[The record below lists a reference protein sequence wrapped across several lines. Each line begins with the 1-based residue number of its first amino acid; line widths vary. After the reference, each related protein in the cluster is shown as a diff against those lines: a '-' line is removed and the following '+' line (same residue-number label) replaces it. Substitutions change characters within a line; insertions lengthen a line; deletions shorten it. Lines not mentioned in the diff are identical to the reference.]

1 MWSASTSDTGRRV
14 AVAHVST
21 TARERPLSG
30 LANRL
35 DWRRLFQPQVLI
47 ILTVVIIVGYLAMV
61 PVLYLLWGT
70 FYDGATLTLRFFGEA
85 YSAFG
90 LGEMISNSFSF
101 AIGSTV
107 LSVTL
112 GTTLAYL
119 TVRTNVPFKGL
130 LFAASLVPLII
141 PGILH
146 TIAWIFLASPRVG
159 LFNRLLEPIVGP
171 GFFNIF
177 TMWGMMF
184 VEGLHLSPLVFLLMF
199 AAFRSMDP
207 SLEESALMS
216 GARLPTVLRRVTLPL
231 AKPAMYASILIMG
244 VRALEA
250 FEVPALLGIPNGVW
264 VFTSRIWRVLNQ
276 FPANYGQAGAYA
288 LSLLALTTVGVFWQS
303 RLSNRG
309 KSFQTVTGKGFRPH
323 PMDLGVWRWPAT
335 ALVLSYFV
343 FAVVM
348 PVLILVY
355 ASFQPFYS
363 VPSMASLQ
371 SFTLENYAY
380 TLTNSQALRASR
392 NSLMLGIGTATVVM
406 FLMAIASWLVVR
418 TKTPGRWMI
427 DNLSFLPLTIPG
439 LVMGVALLFVY
450 LRFPIPVYGTI
461 WILFIAYFTRY
472 MPYGMRYAS
481 TSMYQI
487 SGELEESAQTSGAT
501 WWQTF
506 RRVNLPL
513 LMPGLLAGWI
523 YIVMVSVRELSSS
536 ILLYSPGNEVLSI
549 LIWEQ
554 WENGQFTELASL
566 GVLMVLALVALVVI
580 AQRLGAK
587 VGVQGH

>member
-1 MWSASTSDTGRRV
+1 MAQLSTPGRPLGLRARWGLVDVRRV
-14 AVAHVST
+14 
-21 TARERPLSG
+21 L
-30 LANRL
+30 
-35 DWRRLFQPQVLI
+35 QPQILI
-47 ILTVVIIVGYLAMV
+47 ILAAALFVGYLALV

-70 FYDGATLTLRFFGEA
+70 FYDGASLTLRFFGEA

-90 LGEMISNSFSF
+90 LGEMIYNSFSF
-101 AIGSTV
+101 AVGSTL

-112 GTTLAYL
+112 GSTLAYL

-159 LFNRLLEPIVGP
+159 LFNKLLEPMLGP
-171 GFFNIF
+171 GFFDVF
-177 TMWGMMF
+177 TVWGMMF
-184 VEGLHLSPLVFLLMF
+184 VEGLHLSPLTFLLMF

-207 SLEESALMS
+207 ALEESALMS

-231 AKPAMYASILIMG
+231 SKPALYASVLIMA

-276 FPANYGQAGAYA
+276 YPADYGQAGAYA
-288 LSLLALTTVGVFWQS
+288 LSLLALTTVGVFCQS
-303 RLSNRG
+303 RLGKRG

-323 PMDLGVWRWPAT
+323 PMDLGRFRWPAT
-335 ALVLSYFV
+335 ALVLAYFL

-348 PVLILVY
+348 PVLILLY

-363 VPSMASLQ
+363 VPSMNSL
-371 SFTLENYAY
+371 STFTLENYEY
-380 TLTNSQALRASR
+380 TLTNSQAVRAAK
-392 NSLMLGIGTATVVM
+392 NSFTLGIGSATGVM
-406 FLMAIASWLVVR
+406 FVMAIISWVVVR
-418 TKTPGRWMI
+418 TKIPGRWAL

-450 LRFPIPVYGTI
+450 LRFPIPIYGTL

-472 MPYGMRYAS
+472 MPYGIRYAS

-566 GVLMVLALVALVVI
+566 GVLMVFALVVLVVV
-580 AQRLGAK
+580 AQKLGAK
-587 VGVQGH
+587 VGVQEH

>member
-1 MWSASTSDTGRRV
+1 MTDIPTDSPILLPEPNRPARMLGRID
-14 AVAHVST
+14 
-21 TARERPLSG
+21 ARQL
-30 LANRL
+30 L
-35 DWRRLFQPQVLI
+35 QPHVLI
-47 ILTVVIIVGYLAMV
+47 ILAAVVVIGYLSLV

-70 FYDGATLTLRFFGEA
+70 FYDGVSVTFRFFGEA

-90 LGEMISNSFSF
+90 LAEMIGNSLRF
-101 AIGSTV
+101 AVGSTA
-107 LSVTL
+107 LSMVL

-159 LFNRLLEPIVGP
+159 LFNKLLEPLFGP
-171 GFFNIF
+171 GTLNIF
-177 TMWGMMF
+177 SVWGMMF

-231 AKPAMYASILIMG
+231 AKPALYAAVLIMA

-250 FEVPALLGIPNGVW
+250 FEVPALLGIPNGIW
-264 VFTSRIWRVLNQ
+264 VFTSRIWRVLNDY
-276 FPANYGQAGAYA
+276 PADYGQAGAYA

-303 RLSNRG
+303 RLSKRG
-309 KSFQTVTGKGFRPH
+309 KAFQTVTGKGFRPH
-323 PMDLGVWRWPAT
+323 PMDLGRWRWPAT
-335 ALVLSYFV
+335 ALVLTYFL

-348 PVLILVY
+348 PVLILLY

-363 VPSMASLQ
+363 VPSMDSL
-371 SFTLENYAY
+371 STFTLDNYAY
-380 TLTNSQALRASR
+380 TLTNTSALRAAR
-392 NSLMLGIGTATVVM
+392 NSFTLGIGAATTVM
-406 FLMAIASWLVVR
+406 FVMAIASWLVVR
-418 TKTPGRWMI
+418 TRIPGRWLI

-450 LRFPIPVYGTI
+450 LRFPIPIYGTI

-506 RRVNLPL
+506 RRVNVPL

-566 GVLMVLALVALVVI
+566 GVLMVTALVILVAV
-580 AQRLGAK
+580 AQRLGAS
-587 VGVQGH
+587 VGVQES

>member
-1 MWSASTSDTGRRV
+1 MIFNSLIF
-14 AVAHVST
+14 AV
-21 TARERPLSG
+21 
-30 LANRL
+30 
-35 DWRRLFQPQVLI
+35 
-47 ILTVVIIVGYLAMV
+47 
-61 PVLYLLWGT
+61 
-70 FYDGATLTLRFFGEA
+70 
-85 YSAFG
+85 
-90 LGEMISNSFSF
+90 
-101 AIGSTV
+101 GSTV
-107 LSVTL
+107 LSVVL

-159 LFNRLLEPIVGP
+159 VFNKVLEPVVGP
-171 GFFNIF
+171 GALNIF
-177 TMWGMMF
+177 SVWGMMF

-199 AAFRSMDP
+199 ATFRSMDP

-231 AKPAMYASILIMG
+231 ARPALYASVLIMA
-244 VRALEA
+244 VRALES

-276 FPANYGQAGAYA
+276 YPADYGQAGAYA
-288 LSLLALTTVGVFWQS
+288 LSLLALTTLGVFWQS
-303 RLSNRG
+303 RLSKRG
-309 KSFQTVTGKGFRPH
+309 KAFQTVTGKGFRPH
-323 PMDLGVWRWPAT
+323 PMDLGSWRWPAT
-335 ALVLSYFV
+335 ALVIAYFV
-343 FAVVM
+343 FAVIM

-355 ASFQPFYS
+355 TSFQPFYS
-363 VPSMASLQ
+363 VPSPDSL
-371 SFTLENYAY
+371 SRFTLDNYAY
-380 TLTNSQALRASR
+380 TLTNPSALRAAR
-392 NSLMLGIGTATVVM
+392 NSFALGIGAATTLM
-406 FLMAIASWLVVR
+406 FVMAIASWLVVR
-418 TKTPGRWMI
+418 TRIPGRWLV

-450 LRFPIPVYGTI
+450 LRFPLPIYGTI
-461 WILFIAYFTRY
+461 WILFVAYLTRY

-554 WENGQFTELASL
+554 WENGQLTELASL
-566 GVLMVLALVALVVI
+566 GVLMVVALVVLVVV
-580 AQRLGAK
+580 AQKLGAS
-587 VGVQGH
+587 VGIQEH